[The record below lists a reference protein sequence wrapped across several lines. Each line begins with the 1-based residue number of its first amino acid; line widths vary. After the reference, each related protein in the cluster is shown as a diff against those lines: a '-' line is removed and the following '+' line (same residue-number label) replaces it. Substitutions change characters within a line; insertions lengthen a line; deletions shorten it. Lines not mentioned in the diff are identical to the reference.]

1 MKDTPGRPR
10 DAAIDPVVLDTTI
23 RLLEERG
30 YAGLRIN
37 DIAEASGAAKTTI
50 YRRWPTLAHLVVAAM
65 ERALGERG
73 TPSTP
78 DPVGDLER
86 LVEAGSG
93 IFAPAL
99 LGIALDIHRQPDP
112 ELRAAYRRRII
123 DPIRDRAQALIAAG
137 IEQGAIAATASP
149 EQLTDAII
157 GGLVYRAAILNEPV
171 SVAEAKEFG
180 WSILGGAG
188 SS

>member
-1 MKDTPGRPR
+1 MKDAPGRPR

-23 RLLEERG
+23 RLLGERG

-157 GGLVYRAAILNEPV
+157 GG
-171 SVAEAKEFG
+171 
-180 WSILGGAG
+180 
-188 SS
+188 SSTGRRS